1 MLVQFNN
8 LFTVFASSMN
18 CTVCIDPPVAVVS
31 RVATG
36 PDFQARARLHKP
48 GPGPARSNLKNLG
61 SSPARARSNDM
72 PYLTKKIK
80 ITAHSFINAFN
91 ELDQNLSKCASHAEE
106 ISSIAL
112 TCLALS

>member
-36 PDFQARARLHKP
+36 PDFQARVRLPKP
-48 GPGPARSNLKNLG
+48 GPGPARPVLILKKSWLEPG
-61 SSPARARSNDM
+61 PGPVERHAV
-72 PYLTKKIK
+72 
-80 ITAHSFINAFN
+80 FN
-91 ELDQNLSKCASHAEE
+91 KEN
-106 ISSIAL
+106 
-112 TCLALS
+112 